1 MVFKIVSNG
10 KSDKKQYKFN
20 DVSISEVQILKHLK
34 KPGVYLNLLKNL
46 YPNFSSRKL
55 EFIEMLNENVILNL
69 LV

>member
-34 KPGVYLNLLKNL
+34 KAGRI
-46 YPNFSSRKL
+46 SESAE
-55 EFIEMLNENVILNL
+55 EFIS
-69 LV
+69 